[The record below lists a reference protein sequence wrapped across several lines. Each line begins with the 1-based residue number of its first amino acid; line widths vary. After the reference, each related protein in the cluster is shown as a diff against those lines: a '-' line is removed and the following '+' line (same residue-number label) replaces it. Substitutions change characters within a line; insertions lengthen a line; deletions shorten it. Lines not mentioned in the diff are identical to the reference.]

1 MSAAAIAK
9 ARETAPFAHGLLEN
23 LLAASSDF
31 TTPEQKRH
39 HMAKVFESFE
49 LISARMDQLRLLAPN
64 SYAEGTEGAA
74 CLRELAGDVR

>member
-9 ARETAPFAHGLLEN
+9 ARETAPFAHGLLES

-39 HMAKVFESFE
+39 YMAKAFEAFA
-49 LISARMDQLRLLAPN
+49 LVSARIDELKAMAPN

-74 CLRELAGDVR
+74 CLRELAGDVP